1 MTDRDASTQ
10 QDPIHFEV
18 SNLGVDLSDTL
29 SIVLDQ
35 LSLERQSLVILDSR
49 SGTGKSTL
57 ISMLL
62 GALTPTKLED
72 QKYVFEGC
80 DMLGA
85 QNGEANRYIAFVP
98 QTHQLIK
105 FLTLRENIL
114 LGLGDRHTLDTPW
127 FDQLAATLEITDLL
141 ERLPHEVSVG
151 QRQRAAI
158 ARGFIKKPK
167 LVLMDEPFSALD
179 PQTSKRV
186 IEAILALRRMS
197 DATFI
202 IASHD
207 LGKMDIQASKPIY
220 YRSFDVEG
228 RLYST
233 FSQNDLSHVAL

>member
-1 MTDRDASTQ
+1 MALARQARIEEQT
-10 QDPIHFEV
+10 HFKV
-18 SNLGVDLSDTL
+18 QNLGVDLSSSL
-29 SIVLDQ
+29 SVVLDQ

-62 GALTPTKLED
+62 GALEPTKLAD
-72 QKYVFEGC
+72 QAYVFEGR
-80 DMLGA
+80 DMLAGGQDRGDA
-85 QNGEANRYIAFVP
+85 RIAFVP

-105 FLTLRENIL
+105 FLSLRENIE
-114 LGLGDRHTLDTPW
+114 LGLGDQFDLDDAW
-127 FDQLAATLEITDLL
+127 FAHLTVTLEIEGLL
-141 ERLPHEVSVG
+141 ERFPNEVSVG

-158 ARGFIKKPK
+158 ARAFIKKPK

-186 IEAILALRRMS
+186 IEAILALRSKS

-207 LGKMDIQASKPIY
+207 LGKMNVPASKPIY
-220 YRSFDVEG
+220 YRSFEVEG